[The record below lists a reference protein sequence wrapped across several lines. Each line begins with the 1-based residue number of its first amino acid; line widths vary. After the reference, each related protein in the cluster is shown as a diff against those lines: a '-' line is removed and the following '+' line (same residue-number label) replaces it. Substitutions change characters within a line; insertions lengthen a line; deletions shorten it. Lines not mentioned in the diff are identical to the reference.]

1 LLATAKMNEMKN
13 EIQINKKG
21 NFKKITSLNCL
32 IRNKI
37 KRIFFVSVTLSSIFV
52 IYNKNKKR
60 KENATGE
67 SSSADTEQAVLKSES
82 NENDFQRKLVN
93 TTPNYIETTN
103 IENLISL
110 PRYQNALVIIKYA
123 NKYPSEQ
130 NNQRVVEELIKLSD
144 YTYSFKLLID
154 KNMSKLEEFVKI
166 EKSSV
171 KNPFLNDGLANYIS
185 QLLNDDLMI
194 KLANNSRVDNRFF
207 RTEPPST
214 ISKLIKMRNQVA
226 INASIFDDSD
236 YFLLFEFY
244 NNFAKKLIANKTKSK
259 LYKDNQLT
267 RLIEKFN
274 KEMSQLIVNE
284 HLTKDRPKLNVWSN
298 DSDFELD
305 ELDDL
310 NKNELDKEQ
319 KR

>member
-1 LLATAKMNEMKN
+1 LAFFSTSEMNSIDLKQNLKKN
-13 EIQINKKG
+13 ASF
-21 NFKKITSLNCL
+21 NFLVK
-32 IRNKI
+32 NKI
-37 KRIFFVSVTLSSIFV
+37 KNFFLISVSLSSIV
-52 IYNKNKKR
+52 IFSNKKLKENTR
-60 KENATGE
+60 KEDTSTHVDQVDPILKYE
-67 SSSADTEQAVLKSES
+67 SK
-82 NENDFQRKLVN
+82 ENDFQRKLVN
-93 TTPNYIETTN
+93 SAPSYIETVN

-123 NKYPSEQ
+123 NKYPSKQ

-154 KNMSKLEEFVKI
+154 KNMSKLEEFIKI

-171 KNPFLNDGLANYIS
+171 KNPFLNDGLAHYIS

-194 KLANNSRVDNRFF
+194 ELAYNSHVDNRFF

-214 ISKLIKMRNQVA
+214 IAKLIKMSNQVEEQYG
-226 INASIFDDSD
+226 SIYDDPD

-244 NNFAKKLIANKTKSK
+244 NNFSKKLVASKTKSK
-259 LYKDNQLT
+259 LYKDNQLIK
-267 RLIEKFN
+267 LIEKFN

-284 HLTKDRPKLNVWSN
+284 HLTKDRPKLNAWSN

-310 NKNELDKEQ
+310 NKQELGKEQ